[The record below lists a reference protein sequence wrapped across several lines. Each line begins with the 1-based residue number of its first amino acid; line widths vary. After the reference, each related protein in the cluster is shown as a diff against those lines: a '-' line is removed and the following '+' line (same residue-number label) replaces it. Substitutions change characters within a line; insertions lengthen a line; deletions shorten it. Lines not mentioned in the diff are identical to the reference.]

1 MRLWKMKQIYRYS
14 LEFIGEYNSGRRREG
29 KGVLMED
36 EKIIDLYWERNPMA
50 ITVTGEKYQ
59 NYCFKIAYNI
69 LRNQQDCEECINDTW
84 FRAWNAMPTER
95 PKFLGAFLG
104 AITRNLSLDCY
115 RKKHTKR
122 RGEGEIT
129 YVFEELQDCISTA
142 GPEQKIEEQ
151 ELLKALNQ
159 FLENIEKES
168 RMIFVRRYW
177 YMDSIAEIATRFS
190 MGESKVKSSLFRT
203 RKKLHTFL
211 IQEGFEVEG

>member
-1 MRLWKMKQIYRYS
+1 
-14 LEFIGEYNSGRRREG
+14 
-29 KGVLMED
+29 MED
-36 EKIIDLYWERNPMA
+36 EKIVELYWERNPMA

-69 LRNQQDCEECINDTW
+69 LQNQQDCEECVNDTW

-95 PKFLGAFLG
+95 PKLLGAFLG

-115 RKKHTKR
+115 RKRHTKR

-142 GPEQKIEEQ
+142 GPEQKLEEQ
-151 ELLKALNQ
+151 ELVKALNR
-159 FLENIEKES
+159 FLENMEKES

-177 YMDSIAEIATRFS
+177 YMDSVAGIAARFS
-190 MGESKVKSSLFRT
+190 MSESKVKSSLFRA
-203 RKKLHTFL
+203 RKKLYAFL
-211 IQEGFEVEG
+211 KQEGFEVEG